1 MGIPYDG
8 NPLGISEARF
18 PANGLV
24 LYMPMT
30 SMSEVYSS
38 DGKASASD
46 YSSSYPV
53 EFTEHAGIA
62 CAYCY
67 DTSFWTADR
76 TIRISNVL
84 GSLPF
89 GSAPRTFSFWCM
101 RSNMPAWDGTAL
113 WYGSASGDGRCIC
126 VKFNSSNAVIA
137 DFYNGGTDTNVTYGN
152 VQSTADVMNDRKWH
166 HIAVSLWNNESN
178 RAAGAVWIDGTKK
191 YEGYANAALDTG
203 TAYSYAFIGGR
214 SPQSAWNRPLNGLI
228 AGFRAYDRVLSGSEI
243 SQLAKE
249 FNPTT

>member
-1 MGIPYDG
+1 
-8 NPLGISEARF
+8 
-18 PANGLV
+18 
-24 LYMPMT
+24 MPMT

-46 YSSSYPV
+46 YSSLYPV
-53 EFTEHAGIA
+53 KFTEQDCIA

-67 DTSFWTADR
+67 DTSFFTTDR
-76 TIRISNVL
+76 CIEIFNVL

-89 GSAPRTFSFWCM
+89 GSAPRTFSFWCK
-101 RSNMPAWDGTAL
+101 RFRTTWDGTVL
-113 WYGSASGDGRCIC
+113 WYGNASGDGRGIC
-126 VKFNSSNAVIA
+126 VKFNGSNAVLA
-137 DFYNGGTDTNVTYGN
+137 DLYNSGTDTNVTYGS
-152 VQSTADVMNDRKWH
+152 VQSTANVMNDKKWH

-178 RAAGAVWIDGTKK
+178 RAAGAVWIDGDKK

-228 AGFRAYDRVLSGSEI
+228 AGFRAYDRVLSRLEI

-249 FNPTT
+249 FSPTT

>member
-1 MGIPYDG
+1 MKE
-8 NPLGISEARF
+8 SRF

-46 YSSSYPV
+46 YDSSNPV
-53 EFTEHAGIA
+53 EFTEQDGIA

-67 DTSFWTADR
+67 YPSPWSTLRS
-76 TIRISNVL
+76 ISISNVL

-89 GSAPRTFSFWCM
+89 GSAPRTFSFWCK
-101 RSNMPAWDGTAL
+101 RSTTTSDGTVL
-113 WYGSASGDGRCIC
+113 WYGNASGNGRCIC
-126 VKFNSSNAVIA
+126 VKFNGSNAVLA
-137 DFYNGGTDTNVTYGN
+137 DLYNSGTDTHVTYGS
-152 VQSTADVMNDRKWH
+152 VQSTADAMNDRKWH

-178 RAAGAVWIDGTKK
+178 RAAGAVWIDGARK

-203 TAYSYAFIGGR
+203 TAYSYAYIGGR
-214 SPQSAWNRPLNGLI
+214 SPQSVWNRPMNGWI
-228 AGFRAYDRVLSGSEI
+228 AGFRAYDRVLSGPEI
-243 SQLAKE
+243 SALAKE
-249 FNPTT
+249 FSPTT

>member
-1 MGIPYDG
+1 
-8 NPLGISEARF
+8 
-18 PANGLV
+18 
-24 LYMPMT
+24 
-30 SMSEVYSS
+30 MSEVYSS

-46 YSSSYPV
+46 YNSSYPV
-53 EFTEHAGIA
+53 EFTEQDGIA
-62 CAYCY
+62 CARFYY
-67 DTSFWTADR
+67 PTSSATDR
-76 TIRISNVL
+76 SIMISNVL

-89 GSAPRTFSFWCM
+89 GSAPRTFSFWCK
-101 RSNMPAWDGTAL
+101 RSSTATSDGTAL

-126 VKFNSSNAVIA
+126 VKFNGSNAVLA
-137 DFYNGGTDTNVTYGN
+137 DLYNSGTDTNVTYGS

-203 TAYSYAFIGGR
+203 TDYSYACIGGY
-214 SPQSAWNRPLNGLI
+214 SPQSVWRKPLNGWI
-228 AGFRAYDRVLSGSEI
+228 AGFRAYGRVLSSLEI

>member
-1 MGIPYDG
+1 
-8 NPLGISEARF
+8 
-18 PANGLV
+18 
-24 LYMPMT
+24 
-30 SMSEVYSS
+30 MSEVYSS

-46 YSSSYPV
+46 YSSLYPV
-53 EFTEHAGIA
+53 EFTEQAGIA

-67 DTSFWTADR
+67 DTSFWVTDR
-76 TIRISNVL
+76 AIRISNVL

-89 GSAPRTFSFWCM
+89 GSAPRTFSFWCK
-101 RSNMPAWDGTAL
+101 RESTAASDGTVL
-113 WYGSASGDGRCIC
+113 WYGNASGNGRCIC
-126 VKFNSSNAVIA
+126 VKFNGSNAVMA
-137 DFYNGGTDTNVTYGN
+137 DLYNSGTDTNVTYGS
-152 VQSTADVMNDRKWH
+152 VQSTGDVMNDGKWH

-178 RAAGAVWIDGTKK
+178 RAAGAVWIDGARK

-214 SPQSAWNRPLNGLI
+214 SQQSLWNRPLNGWI

>member
-1 MGIPYDG
+1 MK
-8 NPLGISEARF
+8 EARIS
-18 PANGLV
+18 ANGLV

-46 YSSSYPV
+46 YKSSHPV
-53 EFTEHAGIA
+53 EFTEQDGIA
-62 CAYCY
+62 CAYFN
-67 DTSFWTADR
+67 STASWY
-76 TIRISNVL
+76 TYCSISISNVL

-89 GSAPRTFSFWCM
+89 GSAPRTFSFWCK
-101 RSNMPAWDGTAL
+101 RSSTANWDGTAL
-113 WYGSASGDGRCIC
+113 WYGNASGDGRGIC
-126 VKFNSSNAVIA
+126 VKFNGSNAVIV
-137 DFYNGGTDTNVTYGN
+137 DLYNSGADTNVTYGS

-178 RAAGAVWIDGTKK
+178 RAAGAVWIDGAKK

-214 SPQSAWNRPLNGLI
+214 SPQSAWNRPLNGWI
-228 AGFRAYDRVLSGSEI
+228 AGFRAYGRVLSDSEI